1 MGVAYSLLDRGT
13 IPDVAL
19 RPIIRSL
26 CRERLGKITR
36 GTTQERHERKMEY
49 IAKLKAREV
58 IADKTAEAN
67 EQHYEVSTLPPR
79 SLSSRPS
86 EPPMSSHRA
95 HTRSL
100 SRPGVPGVYR
110 VHALDSRQA
119 CKVL

>member
-49 IAKLKAREV
+49 IRNLKAREV

-67 EQHYEVSTLPPR
+67 EQHYEVSRTTDELTPPPPPALGPISPAHPDRELPQR
-79 SLSSRPS
+79 
-86 EPPMSSHRA
+86 
-95 HTRSL
+95 
-100 SRPGVPGVYR
+100 
-110 VHALDSRQA
+110 
-119 CKVL
+119 